1 VPLTLRAA
9 ERLMIP
15 CIRETLLRLIFNHR
29 LGSFDQVGA
38 PLLAIFPL
46 TIVFLVTS
54 IALLRERL
62 SGTL

>member
-1 VPLTLRAA
+1 
-9 ERLMIP
+9 MIP